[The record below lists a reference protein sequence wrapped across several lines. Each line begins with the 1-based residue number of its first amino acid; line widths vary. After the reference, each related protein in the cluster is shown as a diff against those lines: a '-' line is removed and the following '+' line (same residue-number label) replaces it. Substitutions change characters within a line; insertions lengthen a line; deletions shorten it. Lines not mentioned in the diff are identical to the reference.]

1 MFWLAAVAANQA
13 ARLRKWTRLQ
23 SRWIRLLMRL
33 AMPPLLLAKR
43 LTLPVMPLLL
53 LATLPLMRPLLPVM
67 PLLLLAMLPLMRP
80 LLPVTLLL
88 VPPMRLPALPNRL
101 RSKSTQS
108 TLLLAALPSV
118 AIL

>member
-43 LTLPVMPLLL
+43 LT
-53 LATLPLMRPLLPVM
+53 LPVM